1 MSYENAIEEIIGRIE
16 PGMDIAELERLKV
29 SVAKNHH
36 LSRIPRNSDIV
47 QYASIHGISLNL
59 ITKPSR
65 SISGVTVLA
74 VMSKPFPCPPN
85 AQCIYC
91 PGGVDIGTPKSYTG
105 YEPASMRGKQNLYDP
120 FYQVKSR
127 LDQLTGLGHSVS
139 KNEIIVM
146 GGTFLSFPIDYQE
159 WFIKGIYDALN
170 DHMST
175 AMDEAVLNNENAK
188 NRCVGLTVETRPDY
202 CREEHVDMMLRY
214 GGTRVELGVQ
224 SLDESILKK
233 VHRGHRVSDTAVAF
247 RIAKDAGFKVVA
259 HIMPG
264 LPNSTPE
271 DDLKSFYTLFNDESF
286 RPDMLKIYPT
296 LVVEG
301 TLLYRMYKMGLYKP
315 LTNEEAAEI
324 VASAM
329 EMAPP
334 WVRIMR
340 VQRDIPAFK
349 IKAGPTA
356 GNLRELALEV
366 LRKRKS
372 ISREIRLREVGFRK
386 IDPAL
391 FNTFRLRNMMYRA
404 SGGEEYF
411 ITYEDDAGDIAGY
424 LRLRY
429 PSEKA
434 HRKEVKG
441 AAIVRE
447 LRVVGRVVPI
457 GEDGNGWQHRGIGT
471 TLMHEA
477 ERISIEK
484 IGVNKVVVISGIGVR
499 NYYRKLGYEREGP
512 YMSKKIK

>member
-1 MSYENAIEEIIGRIE
+1 MSYDRAIEEIVGRIE
-16 PGMDIAELERLKV
+16 AGANTVQLERLKV
-29 SVAKNHH
+29 SVARSYH
-36 LSRIPRNSDIV
+36 LSRIPRNSEIV
-47 QYASIHGISLNL
+47 QYARSRGINLNL
-59 ITKPSR
+59 VTKPSR

-120 FYQVKSR
+120 FYQVRSR

-146 GGTFLSFPIDYQE
+146 GGTFLSFPQDYQE

-170 DHMST
+170 EHISPT
-175 AMDEAVLNNENAK
+175 IDEAVELNEIAK

-224 SLDESILKK
+224 TLDESILKK
-233 VHRGHRVSDTAVAF
+233 VHRGHSISDTADAF

-259 HIMPG
+259 HMMPG

-271 DDLKSFYTLFNDESF
+271 DDLASFYTLFNDEKF
-286 RPDMLKIYPT
+286 RPDMIKIYPT

-301 TLLYRMYKMGLYKP
+301 TLLYKMYEKGLYRP
-315 LTNEEAAEI
+315 LTNKTAAEL
-324 VASAM
+324 VAKVM

-349 IKAGPTA
+349 IRAGPTA
-356 GNLRELALEV
+356 GNLRELALEIIR
-366 LRKRKS
+366 LHNKTSK
-372 ISREIRLREVGFRK
+372 EIRFREVGFRK
-386 IDPAL
+386 IDPSL
-391 FNTFRLRNMMYRA
+391 MNTFRVRVLKYRA
-404 SGGEEYF
+404 SNGVEYF
-411 ITYEDDAGDIAGY
+411 ISYENDAGDIAGY
-424 LRLRY
+424 LRLRK
-429 PSEKA
+429 PSELA
-434 HRKEVKG
+434 HRKE
-441 AAIVRE
+441 ARDSAIVRE
-447 LRVVGRVVPI
+447 LRVVGRVVAV
-457 GEDGNGWQHRGIGT
+457 GESGEGWQHRGIGSM
-471 TLMHEA
+471 LMHEA
-477 ERISIEK
+477 EKVSKEE
-484 IGVNKVVVISGIGVR
+484 IGAKKVIVISGIGVR

-512 YMSKKIK
+512 YMSKAI